1 MKPLFRLMGSC
12 VILTSVLFL
21 QFGAALSKVRAGLK
35 TEHVLDG
42 SLYGGG
48 EIVFTSEQDS
58 SPNARV
64 YSINPDGTNFRQISD
79 DIKCQ
84 RPFCISFH
92 PVWSPDGKY
101 VAFFIELD
109 KTSGI
114 SINIL
119 NIASHQ
125 QHTLVTTHVAPYLTL
140 SWAADSKSLA
150 YVSNAEFEPDHAEK
164 IYMINVDGTHNKRF
178 LDLPNTFVTS
188 PQWAPNG
195 AHILF
200 NLQNAQAVQWII
212 SDPDGTH
219 QRVINSDRT
228 VLRWSPDSQTLAIGR
243 SDSGSI
249 DIVNA
254 NDGTIKLTL
263 AIPSDTTLVSWSP
276 DGQSLL
282 LDSEPDADG
291 NNQLYVVGLGDKAV
305 HQITASPANYINA
318 SWSPNSK
325 YIAVEATIENELIAL
340 GSDIYILVNIHNRD
354 HPYIWGQNVYQNPS
368 LPLYM
373 AIASIVNVIYSVLTT
388 EASRSSAIY

>member
-1 MKPLFRLMGSC
+1 MKPMLRLIGSC

-48 EIVFTSEQDS
+48 EIVFTMQQYS
-58 SPNARV
+58 ARYMGV
-64 YSINPDGTNFRQISD
+64 YVINPDGTGYRKISD
-79 DIKCQ
+79 DSLCHSK
-84 RPFCISFH
+84 FCSENK
-92 PVWSPDGKY
+92 PTWSPDGKS
-101 VAFFIELD
+101 VAFFAELTIVPE
-109 KTSGI
+109 TSI
-114 SINIL
+114 SVV
-119 NIASHQ
+119 NIASQ
-125 QHTLVTTHVAPYLTL
+125 RQHTVITTQVSPYLTL

-150 YVSNAEFEPDHAEK
+150 YVSNVEIEPDHADK

-178 LDLPNTFVTS
+178 IDLPNTFVTD

-200 NLQNAQAVQWII
+200 GLQRGQAVQWII

-228 VLRWSPDSQTLAIGR
+228 VVRWSPDSQSLAIGR
-243 SDSGSI
+243 SGSGSI

-263 AIPSDTTLVSWSP
+263 AIPSDTTLLNWSP

-282 LDSEPDADG
+282 LHSEPDADG

-305 HQITASPANYINA
+305 HQITAPPANYVNA

-325 YIAVEATIENELIAL
+325 YIAVEATIENDLIARA
-340 GSDIYILVNIHNRD
+340 SDIYILGVND
-354 HPYIWGQNVYQNPS
+354 G
-368 LPLYM
+368 
-373 AIASIVNVIYSVLTT
+373 SIKKFSDFFKSDLNEVDYN
-388 EASRSSAIY
+388 EPNWSANATIPEITPTP